1 MEVSL
6 SDFWSDGQYPVEQ
19 PSHLPIR
26 ATSGVINDRCGRI
39 GKKTMAN
46 DKSTG
51 NVKVKVDDESDS
63 NSDAKG
69 AEWVESIWKPI
80 PDAEVKRA
88 DAFVEEMKRK

>member
-1 MEVSL
+1 
-6 SDFWSDGQYPVEQ
+6 
-19 PSHLPIR
+19 
-26 ATSGVINDRCGRI
+26 
-39 GKKTMAN
+39 MAN